1 MWGQQQPH
9 LLLDALVS
17 SPQGEYRCLEQPPH
31 PRRACV
37 RSVPKRARAGQD
49 AIHDGPR
56 NVAAV
61 WGAARKRRYELVC
74 RIVVSD
80 RGKDHAREARGHPR
94 AETLSSLVTCS
105 LRTCPTERRRVRS
118 SAALRRRRRRRN
130 APRTRSRCSSCAPR
144 TRASTWMWRSCAR
157 MCEGVCFRSAAAGV
171 TTPAGCAGGAAAQDI
186 KNTKADGDH
195 CGAPRVAPCA
205 PGAAAAHEAGAYSTR
220 ALRCNPF
227 TLTRTCARAFGPGQ
241 VRTASGIAVVA
252 VMCKPHRCPHIATT
266 GNVCVY
272 CPGGPDSDFEYST
285 QSYTGCVRA
294 RDAGA
299 SGAADGHAAY
309 K

>member
-1 MWGQQQPH
+1 MSH
-9 LLLDALVS
+9 RTKA
-17 SPQGEYRCLEQPPH
+17 GE
-31 PRRACV
+31 V
-37 RSVPKRARAGQD
+37 
-49 AIHDGPR
+49 
-56 NVAAV
+56 
-61 WGAARKRRYELVC
+61 
-74 RIVVSD
+74 
-80 RGKDHAREARGHPR
+80 
-94 AETLSSLVTCS
+94 
-105 LRTCPTERRRVRS
+105 LR
-118 SAALRRRRRRRN
+118 SAAEE
-130 APRTRSRCSSCAPR
+130 AQATQ
-144 TRASTWMWRSCAR
+144 RASHEIALQLVRAADAGEHMDVAKLRSDVRGR
-157 MCEGVCFRSAAAGV
+157 MRFRSAAAGV

-299 SGAADGHAAY
+299 SGAADGHAAG